1 VVSRNGK
8 LYAVELKDSKNPVE
22 GDLLVETEVN
32 EIAVKSAFKLLLE
45 QAFALSMEEYA
56 KECGVEM
63 RTIIEVARELTSH
76 GKRAVVEMY
85 RGPVQQTDGYY
96 SGCLIITL
104 NILIGN
110 ADYKGGL
117 IKGGG
122 HWHESGGKVRQPV
135 AKPFTEEVE
144 VGGER
149 MPICMETFMIAV
161 ARKLN
166 LSGFGKNAFAPGMD
180 FTRPED
186 WYLKEVANIAF
197 GDKKGEEVP
206 DAGRNELVLFRKAR
220 RHLPN
225 SVFEEARW
233 KKALRSEK
241 EWRKVVYVLNRGGRY
256 DDYGKAYAGDKVGY
270 HAFGGMFHL
279 FVEEVAKQKNSMS
292 GKFFSGIP
300 IIGGEYDIAGKPLS
314 HPEGY
319 PFRIITYKDPFSGQ
333 SRTISN
339 YWGNIS
345 LRVENKIL
353 INRSDAQVLGLRQD
367 QKVRLVSP
375 DNPRG
380 KLQLEDGENRV
391 LDIAGKVRIVQGM
404 RPGTLAVSWH
414 YGHWAYGSNDV
425 IVDGKR
431 IKGDKRRA
439 AGICTNHLLGVDPVF
454 KDACLSD
461 PIGRSASFSNSRVKV
476 IPL

>member
-1 VVSRNGK
+1 MKTAVVDSRLSHDAGKADWWIPVRPEKHGALAMAMIRWILENRCYDQRYLENANKAAARADGEPTWTNASHLVKIINGHPKELLRADEAGIGEGNQFVVSRNGK

-45 QAFALSMEEYA
+45 QAFALFMEEYA

-85 RGPVQQTDGYY
+85 RGPAQQTDGYY

-122 HWHESGGKVRQPV
+122 HWHESAGKVRQPV

-144 VGGER
+144 IGGER

-197 GDKKGEEVP
+197 GDKKGEGVP
-206 DAGRNELVLFRKAR
+206 SSRDC
-220 RHLPN
+220 H
-225 SVFEEARW
+225 
-233 KKALRSEK
+233 
-241 EWRKVVYVLNRGGRY
+241 
-256 DDYGKAYAGDKVGY
+256 
-270 HAFGGMFHL
+270 
-279 FVEEVAKQKNSMS
+279 
-292 GKFFSGIP
+292 
-300 IIGGEYDIAGKPLS
+300 PL
-314 HPEGY
+314 
-319 PFRIITYKDPFSGQ
+319 
-333 SRTISN
+333 
-339 YWGNIS
+339 
-345 LRVENKIL
+345 
-353 INRSDAQVLGLRQD
+353 
-367 QKVRLVSP
+367 
-375 DNPRG
+375 
-380 KLQLEDGENRV
+380 
-391 LDIAGKVRIVQGM
+391 
-404 RPGTLAVSWH
+404 
-414 YGHWAYGSNDV
+414 
-425 IVDGKR
+425 
-431 IKGDKRRA
+431 A
-439 AGICTNHLLGVDPVF
+439 A
-454 KDACLSD
+454 
-461 PIGRSASFSNSRVKV
+461 
-476 IPL
+476 